1 MVLDPDFLSERR
13 IAYMQHLVQTMPA
26 YAHVY
31 TQARLSG
38 SPVEDMAEQN
48 KTKIQQKREF
58 MITNVLRI

>member
-48 KTKIQQKREF
+48 KTKQKREF